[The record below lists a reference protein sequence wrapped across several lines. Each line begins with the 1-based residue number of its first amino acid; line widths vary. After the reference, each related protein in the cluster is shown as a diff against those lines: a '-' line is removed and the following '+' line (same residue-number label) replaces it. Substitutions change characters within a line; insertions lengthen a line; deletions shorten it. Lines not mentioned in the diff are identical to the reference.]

1 MLTVLL
7 VFPINKHL
15 AKPVN

>member
-7 VFPINKHL
+7 V
-15 AKPVN
+15 